1 MNKTEKT
8 EKNVYTEYDNVFLP
22 MLIVTSEQ
30 ARQILEGNLILRP
43 VVESHVRQEIIDKI
57 PSQYNGVAGMDAIK
71 VGGYINYAGLF
82 ARQLSFYPLTFL
94 NSKFL
99 KPNAKYREIGDTAI
113 IVTYPQEL
121 FRRVYQVMYNQYADK
136 FETLITQ
143 AQYKENNADP
153 NNFSVFVK
161 NESDQWKK
169 EILLTIRF
177 NSTVSVVKPDIFN
190 NMQPINL
197 YLGDISDLVEV
208 SPIDDL
214 IQGNFPRQLYEP
226 KYIEYIKQYIISEQS
241 IKGWVFSVAGN
252 VMSIAPTGDW
262 IKKLAN
268 IFPENDWQ
276 VCSSVEKLHTDGE
289 ALPRLAY
296 FSKNGLDKVYI
307 RINKIDFYFY
317 EYDSEK
323 NNLLKELVE
332 FAAKECNTTFC
343 HMFTETNAD
352 LGKVKNENILRYTH
366 FREEKTCQKGNLFES
381 HFLEADYKIM
391 PSILGVEFSRK
402 DWHYCVKLS
411 TPGNE
416 HFMWYNSDEVLNFFN
431 DAVESNLARIEQLS
445 QGDPYERY
453 QEI

>member
-82 ARQLSFYPLTFL
+82 AQQLSFYPLTFF
-94 NSKFL
+94 NSEFL
-99 KPNAKYREIGDTAI
+99 KPDVKFREIGDTAI
-113 IVTYPQEL
+113 IVTDPQEL
-121 FRRVYQVMYNQYADK
+121 FRRVYQVMYNQYANK
-136 FETLITQ
+136 FETLITS

-177 NSTVSVVKPDIFN
+177 NSTVAVVNPDILN
-190 NMQPINL
+190 NMQSMNL
-197 YLGDISDLVEV
+197 YLGDISDLVVV

-214 IQGNFPRQLYEP
+214 IQGNFPSQLYAP

-252 VMSIAPTGDW
+252 VMSIAPTDDW

-276 VCSSVEKLHTDGE
+276 VCSSVEKLYTDGE

-307 RINKIDFYFY
+307 RMVRCK
-317 EYDSEK
+317 
-323 NNLLKELVE
+323 
-332 FAAKECNTTFC
+332 
-343 HMFTETNAD
+343 M
-352 LGKVKNENILRYTH
+352 
-366 FREEKTCQKGNLFES
+366 
-381 HFLEADYKIM
+381 
-391 PSILGVEFSRK
+391 
-402 DWHYCVKLS
+402 KL
-411 TPGNE
+411 N
-416 HFMWYNSDEVLNFFN
+416 
-431 DAVESNLARIEQLS
+431 R
-445 QGDPYERY
+445 
-453 QEI
+453 